1 MQHGCFSQVV
11 AKQLGKFVGGNWLV
25 ESIAPSLR
33 AILHLQGYE
42 LLSRVH
48 ALRKLSLQVGNAE
61 SQLIHVFK
69 QAAPVEKRA
78 ANQPAAPDESPPA
91 SRAEQELLQALKKL
105 S

>member
-1 MQHGCFSQVV
+1 MKHGCFSQVV

-25 ESIAPSLR
+25 EAIAPSLR
-33 AILHLQGYE
+33 AIFHLQGYE

-69 QAAPVEKRA
+69 QAAPVDCSAKENQFVFA
-78 ANQPAAPDESPPA
+78 ALGVPLAY
-91 SRAEQELLQALKKL
+91 LF
-105 S
+105 